1 MQQFEES
8 QPEAAAPKPPPLVP
22 KPPTLAPEPVDEH
35 EFDDII
41 ELTQRSTGRD
51 DKAVMTMFARL
62 RGPAQRLRAGDAQS
76 LRDHLV
82 LLHAPL
88 VEHCARNYVASGE
101 PLEDLL
107 QEGYVGLIKA
117 VDRFE
122 PDKGVRF
129 STYACHLITGEVRH
143 YLRDLGKLIHEPG
156 WHSELRSRIART
168 GDELSQ
174 RLARPAQPEEI
185 AESLGV
191 RPESVRDVLRN
202 TQVLAVDSL
211 DEGHGEDSDEPRRAE
226 MPSNARLTAPQ
237 VEERVL
243 LGAALPQ
250 LKELEKRAIH
260 GFFFE
265 EKSKTQVAH
274 ELGISVN
281 YAAYLIKQGT
291 VHLREIIEG
300 SALDAPATPSEAR
313 AAYLLSLVRK
323 KLWPEPSAPS
333 APSGSSSTSATGLK
347 GQARRKRQAVVGA
360 PDLVDFAA
368 FVSVLDDELRRCRL
382 FEAEMG
388 VVWLWASNWAALS
401 ARWGAPEQSRA
412 LEGISLAARHSVRG
426 DDRVALAPLPSLPD
440 LHLVVALP
448 HTGATGRIVQ
458 DRLLRDLQG
467 SGAFADSGK
476 VQWKSALAVL
486 PHEGHSADALFES
499 LAARLLS
506 SA

>member
-1 MQQFEES
+1 MQQPEET
-8 QPEAAAPKPPPLVP
+8 QPESAAPKPALAQVPALVP
-22 KPPTLAPEPVDEH
+22 EPAEEHAFDE
-35 EFDDII
+35 II
-41 ELTQRSTGRD
+41 ELTRRSTGRD
-51 DKAVMTMFARL
+51 DNSVMTMFARL

-117 VDRFE
+117 VDRFD
-122 PDKGVRF
+122 PNKGVRF

-156 WHSELRSRIART
+156 WHSELRNRIART

-174 RLARPAQPEEI
+174 KLSRPAQPEEI
-185 AESLGV
+185 AETLGL
-191 RPESVRDVLRN
+191 RAESVREVLRN

-211 DEGHGEDSDEPRRAE
+211 DEGRGEGEDGDEPRRPEIA
-226 MPSNARLTAPQ
+226 SSARLTEPQ

-243 LGAALPQ
+243 LGSALPQ
-250 LKELEKRAIH
+250 LKELEKRAIQ

-265 EKSKTQVAH
+265 EKSKTQVAR

-291 VHLREIIEG
+291 MHLREIIEG

-313 AAYLLSLVRK
+313 AAYLLALVRK
-323 KLWPEPSAPS
+323 KLWPDPQAEPGAR
-333 APSGSSSTSATGLK
+333 TE
-347 GQARRKRQAVVGA
+347 ARRKRKPVPGA

-368 FVSVLDDELRRCRL
+368 FLSVLDDELRRCHL
-382 FEAEMG
+382 FQAQTG
-388 VVWLWASNWAALS
+388 AVWLWAFNWAEVS
-401 ARWGAPEQSRA
+401 ARWSAPELSRA
-412 LEGISLAARHSVRG
+412 LEAIGERARHSVRG
-426 DDRVALAPLPSLPD
+426 DDRIALAPLSSLPD
-440 LHLVVALP
+440 LHIVAALP

-458 DRLLRDLQG
+458 ERLQRDLQSSTLFTG
-467 SGAFADSGK
+467 SDK
-476 VQWKSALAVL
+476 VQWKTALAIL
-486 PHEGHSADALFES
+486 PQDGQNADALFNS
-499 LAARLLS
+499 LASRLLNQ
-506 SA
+506 